1 MMISVI
7 IPTFNRSGYLIEALQ
22 SVLGQ
27 KHVDLELIVVDDGS
41 SDDTAKRLQPFLS
54 TVRVQHQPHSG
65 VSAARNAGIGM
76 ARGEWIAFLDSDDL
90 WMPEKLSRQL
100 DYLGRNP
107 GLLICQ
113 TEEIWLRNGERLNP
127 RKYHKKPSGYCFPL
141 LLERC
146 LVSPSAVLM
155 HRTLLDAVGVFDE
168 SLPACEDYDLWL
180 RVGCRYPIGLV
191 EEPLVIKRGGHPDQL
206 SAAVGVLDRYRIQ
219 ALVKLLQREPLD
231 SCQRRLVFTCLRRKC
246 QIYAEGCKKR
256 GRLEEARAVLSWPD
270 QLETEEEP

>member
-1 MMISVI
+1 MISVI

-27 KHVDLELIVVDDGS
+27 NHVDLELIVVDDGS
-41 SDDTAKRLQPFLS
+41 SDDTVIRLQPFLS
-54 TVRVQHQPHSG
+54 RVRVHHQPHSG

-100 DYLGRNP
+100 HYLDRNP

-141 LLERC
+141 LLDRC
-146 LVSPSAVLM
+146 LVSPSAVLL

-206 SAAVGVLDRYRIQ
+206 SAAVGVLDRYRIR

-231 SCQRRLVFTCLRRKC
+231 RCQRRLVLDCLRRKC
-246 QIYAEGCKKR
+246 QIYAEGCRKR
-256 GRLEEARAVLSWPD
+256 GRLEEAQSILSWPD
-270 QLETEEEP
+270 QLGADKES

>member
-1 MMISVI
+1 MVSVI
-7 IPTFNRSGYLIEALQ
+7 IPTFNRSGTLVEALQ
-22 SVLGQ
+22 SVLNQ
-27 KHVDLELIVVDDGS
+27 EPVDLELIVVDDGS
-41 SDDTAKRLQPFLS
+41 SDDTARRLQPFLS
-54 TVRVQHQPHSG
+54 RVRVHQQPHSG

-76 ARGEWIAFLDSDDL
+76 ARGEWLAFLDSDDL
-90 WMPEKLSRQL
+90 WMPKKLSRQL
-100 DYLGRNP
+100 DYLDRNP

-180 RVGCRYPIGLV
+180 RVGYRYPIGLL

-206 SAAVGVLDRYRIQ
+206 SAVVEVLDRYRIQ
-219 ALVKLLQREPLD
+219 ALVKLLRREPLGQ
-231 SCQRRLVFTCLRRKC
+231 SQRKLVFDCLRRKC
-246 QIYAEGCKKR
+246 QIYAEGCRKR
-256 GRLEEARAVLSWPD
+256 GRLEEARTVLSLPD
-270 QLETEEEP
+270 QLEAGEEP